1 MSRYTIEYWDD
12 GKNWWQV
19 FDHVE
24 DKNEA
29 IRAAKQASR
38 PSGKYGVGA
47 TVRAVDNKDGKT
59 KTIATFN
66 KGWKSRH
73 ANIKL
78 SMREVIQEL
87 VEQEIEEMTATGD
100 IGGFGTPYAFQGNKE
115 ANRTKRRKS
124 AAASGYKVVQNDE
137 ANRSFSLDEKF
148 ERVVAGATNEAT
160 FEKELK
166 TQSNFPGRGE
176 ARSYKMPDG
185 SIVWAARNRTGVLK
199 KFHNKKNARKFSH
212 SGLTEAKEEAWRA
225 GKKKKHYR
233 PDLKK
238 SEMDTIVAKLKKD
251 GYEARAHSPYIT
263 TNAPASKLDEAWA
276 GDSGPMFTSS
286 QWDRLAK
293 EFGKDPKSDLQGWKK
308 FLQSKGYR
316 IPESVNESVMSNLAN
331 ALSSHY
337 DLEYMTD
344 YLLKGTT
351 VVFLKG
357 SSLSKEELPGVKNIA
372 KKFGYTVKHSVTEA
386 GDPYYAW
393 RNDESMTP
401 KQKIG
406 RAISEINKQLAE
418 MHKVVKRSSRLKKEM
433 GMSAN
438 DYWKRTNNAFL
449 KMEQRMHRISQK
461 IREMRV

>member
-1 MSRYTIEYWDD
+1 MSR
-12 GKNWWQV
+12 
-19 FDHVE
+19 
-24 DKNEA
+24 
-29 IRAAKQASR
+29 
-38 PSGKYGVGA
+38 
-47 TVRAVDNKDGKT
+47 
-59 KTIATFN
+59 
-66 KGWKSRH
+66 
-73 ANIKL
+73 
-78 SMREVIQEL
+78 SMREVIREL
-87 VEQEIEEMTATGD
+87 VEKELEEMTATGD

-148 ERVVAGATNEAT
+148 ERVVAGAINEAEYKYT
-160 FEKELK
+160 VIHDRDTAKVDSGVIKAVSTNDALKKVQRKFPNAYEHDVKLNEGTLEKYLK
-166 TQSNFPGRGE
+166 TQSNFPGKGE

-185 SIVWAARNRTGVLK
+185 STVWAARNKTGVLK
-199 KFHNKKNARKFSH
+199 KFHNKKNALKFRNT
-212 SGLTEAKEEAWRA
+212 GLTEAKEEAWRA

-251 GYEARAHSPYIT
+251 GYDARAHSPYIT

-276 GDSGPMFTSS
+276 GDSGPMFTNT
-286 QWDRLAK
+286 QWKKLAK
-293 EFGKDPKSDLQGWKK
+293 EFGKDPKSDLPGWKK

-316 IPESVNESVMSNLAN
+316 IPESVAEAFDVKPAPGDWVDSSFTSGTIKKIGGDHVFWDTGLPPGFKEPVKNLK
-331 ALSSHY
+331 
-337 DLEYMTD
+337 
-344 YLLKGTT
+344 LKGKAPGGK
-351 VVFLKG
+351 VNVWKLKEG
-357 SSLSKEELPGVKNIA
+357 
-372 KKFGYTVKHSVTEA
+372 

-393 RNDESMTP
+393 RNDESMSP